1 VKDNLEW
8 EFKDDCDVILKKL
21 CKDLKCSSELQDGRA
36 YVDDDYLMI
45 DRSFAMD
52 QTLFV
57 QVQTKSS
64 GELYVVPIWAQ
75 VLGIYS
81 PFDVEN
87 QDDKEDKA
95 SQGSDDSDKDDQDD
109 KEDKA
114 SQGSDDG
121 DKDDQ
126 DNNVDKD
133 SQDDKLGNNKS
144 VDPEEMA
151 LSLFN
156 SPLVPI
162 NLVLV

>member
-1 VKDNLEW
+1 MFGIILSHQQSVNKFLVKDNLEW

-81 PFDVEN
+81 PFDVDN
-87 QDDKEDKA
+87 
-95 SQGSDDSDKDDQDD
+95 QDD